1 MNTTKLKIAAFGA
14 ALLLIGG
21 GCSKEEGVLTVTQEP
36 IQPNSVAQSVM
47 YPLTINPEGITPK
60 ELTIA
65 VGDTIEFR
73 NSDVKPHW
81 LASNP
86 HPSHSDYPEFDPK
99 AAIEPGGI
107 WSFKFTKAGTWK
119 FHDHAN
125 PTNKAFQGTIIVK

>member
-1 MNTTKLKIAAFGA
+1 MNHTKLKLAAFGA
-14 ALLLIGG
+14 MLLLIGG
-21 GCSKEEGVLTVTQEP
+21 GCKKDDGQLTITQEP
-36 IQPNSVAQSVM
+36 TQATRPVQSTT

-65 VGDTIEFR
+65 IGDTVEFR

-81 LASNP
+81 PASNP
-86 HPSHSDYPEFDPK
+86 HPTHTDYPEFDPK

-119 FHDHAN
+119 FHDHLN
-125 PTNKAFQGTIIVK
+125 GRNTKFQGTVIVK

>member
-1 MNTTKLKIAAFGA
+1 MNTTKLKLAAFGA

-21 GCSKEEGVLTVTQEP
+21 GCSKEGQLSITEEP
-36 IQPNSVAQSVM
+36 VQANRPVQSTM
-47 YPLTINPEGITPK
+47 YPLTINPEGVTPK

-65 VGDTIEFR
+65 VGDTVEFR

-86 HPSHSDYPEFDPK
+86 HPSHTDYPEFDPK
-99 AAIEPGGI
+99 AALAPGSV

-119 FHDHAN
+119 FHDHLN
-125 PTNKAFQGTIIVK
+125 GRDTKFQGTVIVK

>member
-1 MNTTKLKIAAFGA
+1 MNTTKLKLAAFGA

-21 GCSKEEGVLTVTQEP
+21 GCSKEGQLTITEEP
-36 IQPNSVAQSVM
+36 VQANRPVQSTM
-47 YPLTINPEGITPK
+47 YPLTINPEGVTPK

-65 VGDTIEFR
+65 VGDTVEFR

-86 HPSHSDYPEFDPK
+86 HPSHADYPEFDPK
-99 AAIEPGGI
+99 AALAPGGV

-119 FHDHAN
+119 FHDHLN
-125 PTNKAFQGTIIVK
+125 GRDTKFQGTIIVK